1 MVKIIVAGSRSFD
14 DYKLM
19 EEKLDEL
26 IRGRKN
32 TEIVSG
38 TAKGADLLGE
48 RYARERGFEI
58 KRFPADWDKF
68 GKKAGYLRN
77 EQMAKYAN
85 ACVCFWDGNSRGTK
99 SMIDLAEK
107 HKLKTFVI
115 RY

>member
-1 MVKIIVAGSRSFD
+1 MVKIIVAGSRSFS
-14 DYKLM
+14 DYELLK
-19 EEKLDEL
+19 EKLDEL

-48 RYARERGFEI
+48 KYARERGFEI

-107 HKLKTFVI
+107 HNLKTFVI